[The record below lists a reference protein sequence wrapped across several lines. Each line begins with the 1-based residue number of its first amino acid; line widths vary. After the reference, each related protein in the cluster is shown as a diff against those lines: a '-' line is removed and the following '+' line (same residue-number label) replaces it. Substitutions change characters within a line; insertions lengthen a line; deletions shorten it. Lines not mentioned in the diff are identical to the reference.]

1 MEDGGRRNEEPCRL
15 SFRDGRLGSRK
26 AEEAALRR
34 YEAASWLESIVG
46 PLRLPPL
53 PTEKEF
59 HACLRSGIVLC
70 NAINKIQPGAI
81 PKVVVN
87 QSAGTAWDTQP
98 LPAYQYF
105 ENIRNF
111 LVAVEELKLP
121 SFEASDLERDNEEIG
136 SAAKVVDCILTLK
149 TYHDFQQ
156 SNGGNGWKH
165 LKSPLPLLSTSRIK
179 PHVTSSGSLRSK
191 CLDMSTAK
199 MQQSTKAK
207 DLNDQ
212 DALGSLVT
220 VLSNLM
226 LNSKENIDQSLVDSW
241 NDGKTD
247 RAKLFS
253 KIMSSCLDD
262 QQLSFIQ
269 DLWLK
274 GNSKGRCSTN
284 LLDKHRSLPLE
295 HGDYNYWN
303 QLEAQEKELVLTHA
317 FSESIFEEKSYIRF
331 VLKTTSDKHFEDIT
345 FCIKGTEDS
354 FVRSQSRIHQFANPD
369 TKRFHTI
376 RYAELILSAKL
387 VLCCLCY
394 LATQIHELSVAASGY
409 HQAIKENRNLYNILQ
424 ELKGNIRVF
433 CRIRPIFNSQES
445 CIEYIGNDGS
455 LMVFDPYRPH
465 NTRKVFQ
472 FNKVFGPQTTQCE
485 VYNETQALIRSVMD
499 GYNVCIFAYGQ
510 TGAGKTYTMCGTST
524 GLCEETG
531 INHMAL
537 NDLFHISSVRED
549 ITYEIYVQMVE
560 IYNEIVRDL
569 LCQDATNSKYP
580 FEFHPKNALGFGGLS
595 IPNATMQ
602 SVQSSADVLNLMR
615 LGEKNRAFSSTA
627 MNHRSSRSHSV
638 LTVHVHGK
646 DMSGN
651 TTTSCL
657 HLVDLAGSERVDK
670 SEATGDTLKE
680 AQFINK
686 SLSCLG
692 DVIMALAQKN
702 SHIPYRNSK
711 LTQLLQNSLG
721 GNAKMLMLAHVSPE
735 ADSYGETISTLKFA
749 QRTSTVELGTPRQNK
764 ESSEIQE
771 LKDQIDNLKKALATK
786 EGNKVMHA
794 PKTKE
799 HTPVAERS
807 RKMID
812 RTPPRPRRLSIEN
825 TSTSKIRASN
835 NPDDMQVLKYTSEYS
850 LVCNSKLSYEGLS
863 CEKNQQAK
871 RNADS
876 DQSSKVCPEAPVEI
890 ENNCGN
896 VVLLDVSEVNADMNN
911 ENPVAGGSGKDPHQ
925 PLPSSQTAHAES
937 RIPRIEG
944 GSRIEQRSPDRAR
957 KFDVITTPTRTSII
971 NRSFNKVS
979 ISKGSHLRKSL
990 QTIGRLIN
998 VSEKRNNMCPTET
1011 PTSKFVK
1018 KTNFDEK
1025 TPIISDAKL
1034 RRRQSLTTIETLGSS
1049 VSRRTSIGGKSIDS
1063 TSRNLQNMRTP
1074 PSACPSAKA
1083 TKRF

>member
-303 QLEAQEKELVLTHA
+303 QLEAQEKELVELKILL
-317 FSESIFEEKSYIRF
+317 SEAR
-331 VLKTTSDKHFEDIT
+331 
-345 FCIKGTEDS
+345 
-354 FVRSQSRIHQFANPD
+354 
-369 TKRFHTI
+369 
-376 RYAELILSAKL
+376 AEFINLQTQIQKDFIQ
-387 VLCCLCY
+387 

-569 LCQDATNSKYP
+569 LCQDATNSKL
-580 FEFHPKNALGFGGLS
+580 EIRNALGFGGLS

-771 LKDQIDNLKKALATK
+771 LKDQQIDNLKKALATK

-835 NPDDMQVLKYTSEYS
+835 NPDDMQ
-850 LVCNSKLSYEGLS
+850 
-863 CEKNQQAK
+863 
-871 RNADS
+871 
-876 DQSSKVCPEAPVEI
+876 QSSKVCPEAPVEI

>member
-303 QLEAQEKELVLTHA
+303 QLEAQEKELVELKILL
-317 FSESIFEEKSYIRF
+317 SEAR
-331 VLKTTSDKHFEDIT
+331 
-345 FCIKGTEDS
+345 
-354 FVRSQSRIHQFANPD
+354 
-369 TKRFHTI
+369 
-376 RYAELILSAKL
+376 AEFINLQTQIQKDFIQ
-387 VLCCLCY
+387 

-569 LCQDATNSKYP
+569 LCQDATNSKL
-580 FEFHPKNALGFGGLS
+580 EIRNALGFGGLS

-771 LKDQIDNLKKALATK
+771 LKDQQIDNLKKALATK

>member
-303 QLEAQEKELVLTHA
+303 QLEAQEKELVELKILL
-317 FSESIFEEKSYIRF
+317 SEAR
-331 VLKTTSDKHFEDIT
+331 
-345 FCIKGTEDS
+345 
-354 FVRSQSRIHQFANPD
+354 
-369 TKRFHTI
+369 
-376 RYAELILSAKL
+376 AEFINLQTQIQKDFIQ
-387 VLCCLCY
+387 

-569 LCQDATNSKYP
+569 LCQDATNSKL
-580 FEFHPKNALGFGGLS
+580 EIRNALGFGGLS

>member
-15 SFRDGRLGSRK
+15 SFRDGRLASRK

-295 HGDYNYWN
+295 HGDYNYRN
-303 QLEAQEKELVLTHA
+303 QLEAQEKELVELKILL
-317 FSESIFEEKSYIRF
+317 SEAR
-331 VLKTTSDKHFEDIT
+331 
-345 FCIKGTEDS
+345 
-354 FVRSQSRIHQFANPD
+354 
-369 TKRFHTI
+369 
-376 RYAELILSAKL
+376 AEFINLQTQIQKDFIQ
-387 VLCCLCY
+387 

-524 GLCEETG
+524 GLCEEIG

-569 LCQDATNSKYP
+569 LCQDATNSKL
-580 FEFHPKNALGFGGLS
+580 EIRNALGFGGLS

-771 LKDQIDNLKKALATK
+771 LKEQIDNLKKALAAK

-835 NPDDMQVLKYTSEYS
+835 NPDDMQ
-850 LVCNSKLSYEGLS
+850 
-863 CEKNQQAK
+863 
-871 RNADS
+871 
-876 DQSSKVCPEAPVEI
+876 QSSKVCPEAPVEI

-1025 TPIISDAKL
+1025 TPITSDAKL